1 MVEEKQPKSQPKLSK
16 APKNNRTTAG
26 RFNYILRDLKK
37 MKLELLGDDAMTDK
51 DLELQGMTDEWQ
63 RNKYRLTKVLSDVT
77 TQVQNMQ
84 EIMKERGGQRDAEII
99 GMRAALSKDL
109 KSAETLYEQ
118 LKKIFDKDSKKKSLD
133 AKTVEERRKY
143 LELLSNQMN
152 KLRELVSG
160 VRSSQEQQ
168 QMSKA
173 ITDNTERRKR
183 RQAEREAKRQARAAV
198 RRAGRNGGGGGPPP
212 GDVELDDMEKQP
224 ASLQEQKFFMEVQQN
239 DKKIDEMLDVLSV
252 GLKNLN
258 EMALDMNRSL
268 DVQAQMLEEV
278 SDKMD
283 DTIEKYSVA
292 NARLKELLEKNTGG
306 VETWCPIVILIVILL
321 GVIGYLFT
329 VA

>member
-1 MVEEKQPKSQPKLSK
+1 
-16 APKNNRTTAG
+16 
-26 RFNYILRDLKK
+26 
-37 MKLELLGDDAMTDK
+37 
-51 DLELQGMTDEWQ
+51 
-63 RNKYRLTKVLSDVT
+63 
-77 TQVQNMQ
+77 MQ
-84 EIMKERGGQRDAEII
+84 EMMKERGGQRDAEII

-109 KSAETLYEQ
+109 KTAETLYDQ
-118 LKKIFDKDSKKKSLD
+118 LKKNFDKDSKKKSLD
-133 AKTVEERRKY
+133 AKTIEERRKY

-173 ITDNTERRKR
+173 ITDNTERRKK
-183 RQAEREAKRQARAAV
+183 RQAEREAKRQARAAM
-198 RRAGRNGGGGGPPP
+198 RRAGRNGGGGGTMPS
-212 GDVELDDMEKQP
+212 DVELDELEKQP

-239 DKKIDEMLDVLSV
+239 DKKIDEMLDVLSA

-268 DVQAQMLEEV
+268 DIQAQMLEEV
-278 SDKMD
+278 GDKMD

-292 NARLKELLEKNTGG
+292 NARLKELLEQNTGG

>member
-1 MVEEKQPKSQPKLSK
+1 VGLNFPCV
-16 APKNNRTTAG
+16 TAAVW
-26 RFNYILRDLKK
+26 F
-37 MKLELLGDDAMTDK
+37 
-51 DLELQGMTDEWQ
+51 LQ
-63 RNKYRLTKVLSDVT
+63 
-77 TQVQNMQ
+77 
-84 EIMKERGGQRDAEII
+84 
-99 GMRAALSKDL
+99 
-109 KSAETLYEQ
+109 
-118 LKKIFDKDSKKKSLD
+118 SLD
-133 AKTVEERRKY
+133 AKTIEERRKY

-173 ITDNTERRKR
+173 ITDNTERRKK
-183 RQAEREAKRQARAAV
+183 RQAEREAKRQARAAM
-198 RRAGRNGGGGGPPP
+198 RRAGRNGGGGGTMPS
-212 GDVELDDMEKQP
+212 DVELDELEKQP

-239 DKKIDEMLDVLSV
+239 DKKIDEMLDVLSA

-268 DVQAQMLEEV
+268 DIQAQMLEEV
-278 SDKMD
+278 GDKMD

-292 NARLKELLEKNTGG
+292 NARLKELLEQNTGG